1 MRKIV
6 DCRLRIAELRDTRRY
21 GHSPSRL
28 SRRPIQSAIRNPQS
42 AIAAIG
48 LSLALQSPDPWPILD
63 RASAVYQTIASLSAD
78 FVQVVANPMLGA
90 PDTTRGRLYQMR
102 PSRFAMRFTDPK
114 GDRIVADGRFL
125 WLYTPSTTPGQVLRS
140 RIPEYGSTGPN
151 LIGQFVE
158 HPRERYTARYVR
170 VDSLAEGVADVVVLV
185 PKTGDQPYSEATIW
199 VSRDDALVRRLD
211 IVEASGQRRTVML
224 REIRVNGGV
233 PGRELTFSPPAGV
246 RVVDQ

>member
-1 MRKIV
+1 LIGWRRSIEAGSPV
-6 DCRLRIAELRDTRRY
+6 RHRPCDSALRIP
-21 GHSPSRL
+21 HSAL
-28 SRRPIQSAIRNPQS
+28 LV
-42 AIAAIG
+42 IG
-48 LSLALQSPDPWPILD
+48 VSLGLQSPDPWPTLD
-63 RASAVYQTIASLSAD
+63 HASAVYQTITSLSAD
-78 FVQVVANPMLGA
+78 FTQVVANPMLGA

-158 HPRERYTARYVR
+158 HPRDRYTARYVR
-170 VDSLAEGVADVVVLV
+170 ADSLADGVADVVALV
-185 PKTGDQPYSEATIW
+185 PKADDQPYSEATIW
-199 VSRDDALVRRLD
+199 VSRDDGLVRRLD
-211 IVEASGQRRTVML
+211 IVEASGQRRTVLL
-224 REIRVNGGV
+224 RDIRVNGGV

>member
-1 MRKIV
+1 MSNAERGTRNAEQRRRHPGEKPNLARRMAYV
-6 DCRLRIAELRDTRRY
+6 CSAFRLPR
-21 GHSPSRL
+21 
-28 SRRPIQSAIRNPQS
+28 SAF
-42 AIAAIG
+42 AAIG
-48 LSLALQSPDPWPILD
+48 LSLALQSPDPWPTLD
-63 RASAVYQTIASLSAD
+63 HAGAVYQTITSLSAE
-78 FVQVVANPMLGA
+78 FTQVVINPMLGA

-158 HPRERYTARYVR
+158 HPRERYTARSVR
-170 VDSLAEGVADVVVLV
+170 ADSLPDGVADVVVLV
-185 PKTGDQPYSEATIW
+185 PKAGDQPYSEATIW
-199 VSRDDALVRRLD
+199 VGRDDGLVRRLD
-211 IVEASGQRRTVML
+211 IVEASGQRRTVLL
-224 REIRVNGGV
+224 RDIKVNGGV

>member
-1 MRKIV
+1 MRTENAERGTRNAEHAHQRWPG
-6 DCRLRIAELRDTRRY
+6 CSAFRLPR
-21 GHSPSRL
+21 
-28 SRRPIQSAIRNPQS
+28 SAFL
-42 AIAAIG
+42 AIG
-48 LSLALQSPDPWPILD
+48 LSLALQSPDPWPTLD
-63 RASAVYQTIASLSAD
+63 HASAVYQTITSLSAD
-78 FVQVVANPMLGA
+78 FTQVVANPMLGA

-158 HPRERYTARYVR
+158 HPRDRYTARYVR
-170 VDSLAEGVADVVVLV
+170 VDSLPDGVADVVLLV
-185 PKTGDQPYSEATIW
+185 PKAGDQPYSEATIW
-199 VSRDDALVRRLD
+199 VSRNDGLVRRLD
-211 IVEASGQRRTVML
+211 IIESSGQRRTVML
-224 REIRVNGGV
+224 RDIRVNGGV

>member
-1 MRKIV
+1 MTTENAERGTRNAEHAHQRWPG
-6 DCRLRIAELRDTRRY
+6 CSAFRLPR
-21 GHSPSRL
+21 
-28 SRRPIQSAIRNPQS
+28 SALL
-42 AIAAIG
+42 AIG
-48 LSLALQSPDPWPILD
+48 LSLALQSPDPWPVLD
-63 RASAVYQTIASLSAD
+63 HASAAYQTITSLSAD
-78 FVQVVANPMLGA
+78 FVQVVTNPMLGT
-90 PDTTRGRLYQMR
+90 PDTTRGRLFQMR

-158 HPRERYTARYVR
+158 HPRDRYTARYVR
-170 VDSLAEGVADVVVLV
+170 SDSLPGGLADVVVLV
-185 PKTGDQPYSEATIW
+185 PKADDQPYSEATIW
-199 VSRDDALVRRLD
+199 VSREDGLVRRLD
-211 IVEASGQRRTVML
+211 IAEASGQRRTLML

>member
-1 MRKIV
+1 MSNAERGTRNAEHAHQRWPG
-6 DCRLRIAELRDTRRY
+6 CSAFRLPR
-21 GHSPSRL
+21 
-28 SRRPIQSAIRNPQS
+28 SAFL
-42 AIAAIG
+42 AIG
-48 LSLALQSPDPWPILD
+48 LSLALQSPDPWPVLD
-63 RASAVYQTIASLSAD
+63 HASTVYQTITSLSAD
-78 FVQVVANPMLGA
+78 FTQVVTNPMLGA

-158 HPRERYTARYVR
+158 HPRDRYTARYVR
-170 VDSLAEGVADVVVLV
+170 ADSLADGVADVVALV
-185 PKTGDQPYSEATIW
+185 PKADDQPYSEATIW
-199 VSRDDALVRRLD
+199 VNRDDGLVRRLD
-211 IVEASGQRRTVML
+211 IVEASGQRRTVLL
-224 REIRVNGGV
+224 RDIKVNGGV